1 MKRKYTLKNK
11 RRFFTFVF
19 LIFGIMITCIFADI
33 SYGYKEK
40 EYKMIEIQQGDTL
53 WDIAQRYR
61 GDTEI
66 RKYLYE
72 IKRVN
77 GLDTSEIYIGDMLK
91 IPVTG

>member
-1 MKRKYTLKNK
+1 
-11 RRFFTFVF
+11 
-19 LIFGIMITCIFADI
+19 MITCIFADI

-72 IKRVN
+72 IKRIN